1 MEAPSYLE
9 AYYQYNGSSS
19 ATGHVELS
27 DESPSAQSCYVGSL
41 VANGTNTTLSPGGY
55 QAALKSVTV
64 SSVWNSNWWE
74 GPSSGPWSNWG
85 NVCAVH

>member
-55 QAALKSVTV
+55 QAVLKSVTV

-74 GPSSGPWSNWG
+74 GPSGGPSSNWG